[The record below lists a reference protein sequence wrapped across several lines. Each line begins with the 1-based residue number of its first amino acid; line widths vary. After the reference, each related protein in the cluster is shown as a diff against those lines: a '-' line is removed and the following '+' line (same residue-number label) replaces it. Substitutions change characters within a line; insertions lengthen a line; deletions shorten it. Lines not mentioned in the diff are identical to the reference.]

1 MWKLNKTIKDR
12 LTYDANNNLKMEISL
27 TYETEIYYIIIAS
40 WLNQLR
46 IIDA

>member
-1 MWKLNKTIKDR
+1 MF
-12 LTYDANNNLKMEISL
+12 LKMEISL

-40 WLNQLR
+40 WLNQSR